1 MRKVIAVTAAV
12 VLIVPL
18 LIWAHVAWEK
28 KHRPLFCNTYIRTSE
43 RLLPQWEP
51 IPLPETDLSGNV
63 VFVDYEWNL
72 VVGVATGQTP
82 YYRRDVP
89 IARGNEAYLDLRDGR
104 RMTFPIRRNSVVIC
118 YGDGSVHQYPIGN
131 GRARTLFEEIKLV
144 DVQTNPVAWLL
155 WRVAGVPTS
164 RP

>member
-1 MRKVIAVTAAV
+1 
-12 VLIVPL
+12 
-18 LIWAHVAWEK
+18 VAWEK

-43 RLLPQWEP
+43 RLLPRWEP
-51 IPLPETDLSGNV
+51 IPLPEIDRSGNV

-104 RMTFPIRRNSVVIC
+104 RIKFPIQRNTVVIY
-118 YGDGSVHQYPIGN
+118 YGDGSIHQYPIVT
-131 GRARTLFEEIKLV
+131 GRAKSLFEEIEV
-144 DVQTNPVAWLL
+144 FDPNASPFAELL
-155 WRVAGVPTS
+155 WRIAGVPTS